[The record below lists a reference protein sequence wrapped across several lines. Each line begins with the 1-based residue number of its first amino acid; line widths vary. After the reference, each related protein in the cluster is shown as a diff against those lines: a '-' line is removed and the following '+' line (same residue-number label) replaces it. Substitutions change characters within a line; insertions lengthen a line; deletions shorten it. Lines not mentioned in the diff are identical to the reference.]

1 MTALTALFAVA
12 IVGASAESSRLEVAF
27 QQRGAAGFLSAVRE
41 LEQEQGSERTAK
53 ALVGLV
59 GRPKTAV
66 AALAAHALGGLG
78 EAGKKELPKLA
89 KALSNSAF
97 PADTLNQL
105 GAGDIPLWFAEV
117 LLRPNDPSFGDAS
130 FALGVR
136 LDLGGEER
144 LLPLLLQAAG
154 HQRRDEWNW
163 QQYWAI
169 HALRKMGD
177 AATSARPLLVDI
189 LKEEAVGN
197 ADQRHEITRHYV
209 RGAAAYALG
218 QIGAEPKRTAR
229 LFAGMLKHPDPG
241 VRDWCA
247 LGLALLEQHQ
257 CPERAARMLVHLCT
271 ARDGEV
277 VAAAVHTLGRMGE
290 AGKAVLPEL
299 ARSLDENGF
308 PVEFLDQYDVGDIPL
323 WLAEGLLRPDDR
335 AFHHMGPAL
344 VWWFDLRGETRLLPL
359 LIQGAKHSNLDVRY
373 WAVCALAGMG
383 ETAASARPLLVNIL
397 KEEPPPQ
404 LTPGEVT
411 KWNRV
416 RGRAANALSAIGTE
430 PESTVRLLTGM
441 LKHPDEEIWTWSA
454 FALGGMGEK
463 SAPAIPALVEA
474 LARNETI
481 MPYTTS
487 HSAVTALSAIGV
499 SAIPALV
506 KALRSD
512 NHVVRRRAAEAF
524 LGMYEKK
531 TALGALVK
539 AATEDEDREVRRLAT
554 FALVFPYGSDTDET
568 GVVPALIRIVKDK
581 DPKVR
586 AAGVRALAGLGPKD
600 FPLQPFADIFSDPDA
615 SVRLA
620 AVRAFS
626 SLPLNKEITSAL
638 EPLLNDSDDQVRAA
652 AKDLRDRLREM

>member
-1 MTALTALFAVA
+1 ML
-12 IVGASAESSRLEVAF
+12 
-27 QQRGAAGFLSAVRE
+27 AVRE
-41 LEQEQGSERTAK
+41 IEQEQGSERTART
-53 ALVGLV
+53 LVELA
-59 GRPKTAV
+59 GRPKNEL

-78 EAGKKELPKLA
+78 EAGKAELPKLA

-136 LDLGGEER
+136 LDLSGEER

-154 HQRRDEWNW
+154 HQHLDEWNW

-189 LKEEAVGN
+189 LREEAVGN
-197 ADQRHEITRHYV
+197 ADRRHEITRHYV

-229 LFAGMLKHPDPG
+229 LFTGMLKHPDPRI
-241 VRDWCA
+241 RDWCA

-257 CPERAARMLVHLCT
+257 CPVRAARMLVHLCT
-271 ARDGEV
+271 AREREV
-277 VAAAVHTLGRMGE
+277 VAAAAHTLGRMGE
-290 AGKAVLPEL
+290 AGKSVLPEL
-299 ARSLDENGF
+299 ARSLHESGF
-308 PVEFLDQYDVGDIPL
+308 PPELLNQYDPGDIPL

-335 AFHHMGPAL
+335 AFRHMGPAL
-344 VWWFDLRGETRLLPL
+344 ACFDLRGETRLLPL

-373 WAVCALAGMG
+373 WAVCALADME

-404 LTPGEVT
+404 LTPGDVT
-411 KWNRV
+411 KWNMIRAD
-416 RGRAANALSAIGTE
+416 AANGLSAVGTQAD
-430 PESTVRLLTGM
+430 STVRLLAEM
-441 LKHPDEEIWTWSA
+441 LRHPDEEVWRGA
-454 FALGGMGEK
+454 ALALGRMRER
-463 SAPAIPALVEA
+463 SVPAIPALVDALTRDEA
-474 LARNETI
+474 IT
-481 MPYTTS
+481 PWKTT
-487 HSAVTALSAIGV
+487 HAVVTALSRIAGP
-499 SAIPALV
+499 AIPALM
-506 KALRSD
+506 KALRSK

-539 AATEDEDREVRRLAT
+539 AATEDQNREVRRMAT
-554 FALVFPYGSDTDET
+554 LALVFPYGSDTDET
-568 GVVPALIRIVKDK
+568 VVVPALIRIVKDHS
-581 DPKVR
+581 PEVR
-586 AAGVRALAGLGPKD
+586 AAGVRALAALRPRE
-600 FPLQPFADIFSDPDA
+600 FPSQPFVDLFGDPDA
-615 SVRLA
+615 NVRLA

-638 EPLLNDSDDQVRAA
+638 EPLLNDSDDQVRTW
-652 AKDLRDRLREM
+652 AKDLRERLRGM